1 MSDASA
7 SILPRK
13 IGNPGPNRAKS
24 GFTPD
29 MLRAFCDLASD
40 SLGELLDARVK
51 VSLDSV
57 GLEPMGDLMP
67 GEGATICGAVV
78 DLNGIERA
86 ATFMPDAAAQFHLID
101 IMLGADAS
109 TSEPVVDGPPSPLGD
124 RFCRIAT
131 EAVMHALVAAC
142 DAGIGPGAC
151 VYAGR
156 IDIVH
161 DRELLTIAP
170 PKADVLAI
178 DLTVGFGKSDRA
190 GRFSM
195 HVPLKTVDTISGAAP
210 GGSAQPAY
218 ESGPWFDHMKS
229 SVAMM
234 ELDAVALLKTERMTL
249 AALSRLDIG
258 DVIALD
264 RDSVTAVTIVLED
277 GGDLI
282 ATGELG
288 TTSGKRVISLD
299 SAPSEG
305 FLEPVR
311 KLLENE

>member
-13 IGNPGPNRAKS
+13 IENPGPNRAKS

-29 MLRAFCDLASD
+29 MLRAFCDLAGE

-51 VSLDSV
+51 VVLDSF
-57 GLEPMGDLMP
+57 GLEPMGDVLSAE
-67 GEGATICGAVV
+67 GEPVCGAVI

-86 ATFMPDAAAQFHLID
+86 ATFMPDVAAQFHLID

-109 TSEPVVDGPPSPLGD
+109 ISEPVIEGPSSPLGD

-131 EAVMHALVAAC
+131 DAVMRALAAAC

-151 VYAGR
+151 VYAGQAE
-156 IDIVH
+156 IVH
-161 DRELLTIAP
+161 DRELLAIAP

-178 DLTVGFGKSDRA
+178 DMTVSFGKSDRK

-195 HVPLKTVDTISGAAP
+195 HVPLRTVDAISSAAP

-234 ELDAVALLKTERMTL
+234 ELDAVALLRTERMTL

-264 RDSVTAVTIVLED
+264 RESVTAVTIVLED

-288 TTSGKRVISLD
+288 TSSGKRVVSLD
-299 SAPSEG
+299 SAPHEG

-311 KLLENE
+311 KLLEDE